1 MYTTVVA
8 DMRFLWE
15 ERKSRQN
22 LAKHKISF
30 ATATLVFEDPYAV
43 SRFDRIK
50 DGEERWQTLG
60 VAGGITVLLV
70 AHVDYEENGEALVRI
85 ISARKATR
93 HERKFY
99 EEDI

>member
-1 MYTTVVA
+1 MYETVAA
-8 DMRFLWE
+8 DMRFLWDE
-15 ERKSRQN
+15 NKSRQN
-22 LAKHKISF
+22 GAKHKVSF
-30 ATATLVFEDPYAV
+30 DTATLVFEDPYAL

-60 VAGGITVLLV
+60 VAGGITLLLV
-70 AHVDYEENGEALVRI
+70 AHVDYEENGEAVIRI

-99 EEDI
+99 EEGT